1 MTPQPYYNKVFITF
15 MLFLQQKE
23 QIMKKLQI
31 LKQCSLFKG
40 IDPAEIEKLLNCLK
54 SHEKQYQ
61 KTKQLSDKVILF
73 MKLD

>member
-1 MTPQPYYNKVFITF
+1 

-40 IDPAEIEKLLNCLK
+40 IDPAEIEKHIK
-54 SHEKQYQ
+54 

>member
-1 MTPQPYYNKVFITF
+1 
-15 MLFLQQKE
+15 MLFLQQKGDK
-23 QIMKKLQI
+23 IMKKLQI

-54 SHEKQYQ
+54 SHEKHIK